1 MKSKETFIEQ
11 MQGKLKKFKSEGRN
25 FDEITTSDEVYRF
38 AKNARILKE
47 NGQYYTLEEKFALVG
62 ILSHREMH

>member
-1 MKSKETFIEQ
+1 MKSKEIFIEQ

-47 NGQYYTLEEKFALVG
+47 NGQY
-62 ILSHREMH
+62 